1 MTIEKNGKIYK
12 ATENVSS
19 WTVSREIGRV
29 SVSYNIPKEDCPT
42 FDALKSYVIEND
54 LF

>member
-1 MTIEKNGKIYK
+1 MKIEKNGNVYK
-12 ATENVSS
+12 VAENATS

-29 SVSYNIPKEDCPT
+29 SVSYNVPKEDCPT
-42 FDALKSYVIEND
+42 FDLLQKYVIEND